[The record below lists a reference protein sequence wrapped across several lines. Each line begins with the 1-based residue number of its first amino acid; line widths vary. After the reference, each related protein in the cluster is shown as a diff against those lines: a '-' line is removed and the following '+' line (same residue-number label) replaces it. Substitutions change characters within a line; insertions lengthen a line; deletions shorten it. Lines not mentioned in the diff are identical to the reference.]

1 MDGVIAR
8 GKDVRKMQMLW
19 IGLLVYNIGY
29 MYSELVDFPSALI
42 IRLFFYA
49 GLLLF
54 MYPVLISIVDI
65 FTTLN
70 RAGRYLKIVMWLTI
84 GWSFVS
90 LLHVGGDGEFS
101 VGKVVTP
108 YLLLPYMAIVLVLMS
123 SENLLR
129 SFFSIGGKMGYL
141 FFLISV
147 IPLSSTVSFGFIQM
161 LLENFAVFGALI
173 FLTNKYQ
180 SARNAAFA
188 AVVVLGA
195 VLIAAILGRRNLM
208 LTFGLY
214 FMFGF
219 IGSVVNGKFKTME
232 SKIIIVLLCLLLGA
246 GSYYYYKQESYGTFS
261 TITSRAG
268 ENTREDV
275 MLDFLLDMGNPK
287 DLLIGRGFYGT
298 YYCPNVDKDSDTG
311 ESDDNREVIENGYL
325 QIILKGGII
334 YLLLYMMLMIPA
346 IVKGVKAPNQLSK
359 ACAVIVFVQLVDM
372 LVFGVPTFNIKTFM
386 IWMAVS
392 VCYNKRIAGMTDDE
406 VNEMLFVK
414 KRKLMPWEKK

>member
-180 SARNAAFA
+180 SARNAAFPYGIR
-188 AVVVLGA
+188 GA
-195 VLIAAILGRRNLM
+195 
-208 LTFGLY
+208 
-214 FMFGF
+214 
-219 IGSVVNGKFKTME
+219 S
-232 SKIIIVLLCLLLGA
+232 
-246 GSYYYYKQESYGTFS
+246 
-261 TITSRAG
+261 
-268 ENTREDV
+268 
-275 MLDFLLDMGNPK
+275 
-287 DLLIGRGFYGT
+287 
-298 YYCPNVDKDSDTG
+298 
-311 ESDDNREVIENGYL
+311 
-325 QIILKGGII
+325 
-334 YLLLYMMLMIPA
+334 
-346 IVKGVKAPNQLSK
+346 
-359 ACAVIVFVQLVDM
+359 
-372 LVFGVPTFNIKTFM
+372 
-386 IWMAVS
+386 VS
-392 VCYNKRIAGMTDDE
+392 VWSRSSPRRSRPRTPRPIPCPDRHALCELPETARLVG
-406 VNEMLFVK
+406 
-414 KRKLMPWEKK
+414 